1 MPNETQPPRR
11 GNHFSGGPKTNNTP
25 QPRRPAGPSETAEF
39 TSAYFQSGNRSVRSA
54 AGSTPQNNAS
64 ARPARPQAQAS
75 THQGASPRNSYAAT
89 PTNGAPRSNSIPYG
103 SARGGGRS
111 SYSSQTPKRGGRG
124 KIVAGI
130 IGALVAIIVVV
141 GGVCGFFMYRDYK
154 DITAKVPTLV
164 EQASTLKDAVM
175 AGDGDTVRNT
185 AAAVST
191 DVADMH
197 NRLEG
202 IPWQLA
208 SIVPVVG
215 QDVQSVRTLMSEAD
229 RLCQYA
235 LIPACDSLAEAKL
248 SNLVS
253 DGAIN
258 VDLLESLV
266 STLQN
271 ISPVIEQ
278 SAETIEALPVAHIG
292 KVGEII
298 TKVQDAVHM
307 VNGAITSVNEIAP
320 YLPQM
325 LGGDGVRNYLLIAQT
340 NSEIHSTGGHP
351 GAIGLLSVSNGQ
363 IQLGEFIAATE
374 LERYDSLVYATQEE
388 AALFSGAGTIPTS
401 GNIIPDFSRAAYI
414 LGEMWKDQRGGNL
427 DGVIGID
434 PILLQNLLKGTP
446 GITTSSGI
454 AVNGDNAASLLLH
467 DSYQTMPIEQTDI
480 FFAEVANAAFDTV
493 LGNLGSIGMPQLLST
508 ITDAIDTRHLQVFMY
523 NENEQSAMGKLGC
536 TGTLNDDETSPE
548 VGVFVSDATWS
559 KISWYLSVNT
569 AVSEG
574 TVNADGT
581 TTYHVTSTF
590 KNNLNPAD
598 ASSLVDYVTGY
609 NPAKRDITDM
619 INYVYIVAPAGGSI
633 SNMVCTDDSGAQ
645 AALSETSYEGH
656 QMFTN
661 TIQILGS
668 KSVTYSY
675 DVTVSA
681 NAENPLGVDTTPTA
695 QTAAGW
701 Q

>member
-11 GNHFSGGPKTNNTP
+11 GNHFSGGPKTNNAP
-25 QPRRPAGPSETAEF
+25 QTRRSAGPSETAEF
-39 TSAYFQSGNRSVRSA
+39 TSAYFQSGSRGARRATS
-54 AGSTPQNNAS
+54 STPQNTAS
-64 ARPARPQAQAS
+64 ARSARPQK
-75 THQGASPRNSYAAT
+75 GASAYQSASPKSSYAAA
-89 PTNGAPRSNSIPYG
+89 PASVPSRNNG
-103 SARGGGRS
+103 S
-111 SYSSQTPKRGGRG
+111 SYNSQNPKRGGRG
-124 KIVAGI
+124 KIVAGV

-154 DITAKVPTLV
+154 DITAKVPVLV
-164 EQASTLKDAVM
+164 EQASTLKDAIM

-191 DVADMH
+191 DVTDMH
-197 NRLEG
+197 DRLEG
-202 IPWQLA
+202 IPWKLA

-215 QDVQSVRTLMSEAD
+215 QDVQSARTLVSEAD

-235 LIPACDSLAEAKL
+235 LIPACDSLAEVKL
-248 SNLVS
+248 SNLIS
-253 DGAIN
+253 GGAIN

-271 ISPVIEQ
+271 VAPVIEQ
-278 SAETIEALPVAHIG
+278 SAETIEALPEAHIG

-298 TKVQDAVHM
+298 TKVQDGVRTASGAV
-307 VNGAITSVNEIAP
+307 TSINEVAP

-325 LGGDGVRNYLLIAQT
+325 LGADGVRNYLLIAQT

-351 GAIGLLSVSNGQ
+351 GAIGLLSVSNGN

-401 GNIIPDFSRAAYI
+401 SNIIPDFSRAAYI

-446 GITTSSGI
+446 GVTTSSGI
-454 AVNGDNAASLLLH
+454 TVNGDNAASMLLH
-467 DSYQTMPIEQTDI
+467 DSYQTMSIEQTDI
-480 FFAEVANAAFDTV
+480 FFAEVADAAFNTV
-493 LGNLGSIGMPQLLST
+493 LGNLGSIGMPQLLTT

-523 NENEQSAMGKLGC
+523 NEDEQNAMKKLGC
-536 TGTLNDDETSPE
+536 TGTLNDDETAPE

-598 ASSLVDYVTGY
+598 APSLVDYVTGY
-609 NPAKRDITDM
+609 NPAKRDVTDM
-619 INYVYIVAPAGGSI
+619 INFVYIVSPAGGAI
-633 SNMVCTDDSGAQ
+633 SNMACADDSGAQ
-645 AALSETSYEGH
+645 VGVAEASYEGH
-656 QMFTN
+656 QMFTS
-661 TIQILGS
+661 TIQILGG
-668 KSVTYSY
+668 KSVTYNY
-675 DVTVSA
+675 NVTVSA
-681 NAENPLGVDTTPTA
+681 DAEQPLGVDTTPTA